1 MTKCLKRKAVWIAF
15 LVAAAVIMRIVQY
28 YCISPITTLSPFED
42 LSREDRLTRLMGIGL
57 QTATQTTPPTQLP
70 GRHLTF
76 CTMIKNEAR
85 YIREWVEFHSLLGV
99 DRFIIF
105 DNDST
110 DSPHL
115 RLNESVADVK
125 IVKWPPARWV
135 DEANPHKKECEAY
148 ATHTRLDQFAYA
160 ACQRAAFHV
169 CVQNE
174 SFRSR
179 WVAAVDI
186 DEFFLPKYDENGL
199 HSLPDA
205 LARYEHL
212 DGFFPNAFTYG
223 TNGFQNPIGEN
234 ELIIE
239 THLLRAGMDEWGGM
253 KEFVNP
259 SQIITYGSVHR
270 ATHKDHMQDTFHFL
284 RFIPKQHSMIRFNHY
299 GFRSVEEVRHKGV
312 KNMNE
317 YIWPN
322 IQKWNTVDVYDPY
335 MIPMVPLVKKR
346 MAGERIWICNKI

>member
-1 MTKCLKRKAVWIAF
+1 MTKCLKRKPLWIAF
-15 LVAAAVIMRIVQY
+15 LVVVAVILRIVQY
-28 YCISPITTLSPFED
+28 YFFSPIITLSPFED
-42 LSREDRLTRLMGIGL
+42 LSHKDRLSRLMHIGL
-57 QTATQTTPPTQLP
+57 LTATQTTPPTQLP
-70 GRHLTF
+70 GRDITF

-99 DRFIIF
+99 NRFIIF
-105 DNDST
+105 DNGSS

-115 RLNESVADVK
+115 RLNESVAEVK
-125 IVKWPPARWV
+125 LINWPPAHWT
-135 DEANPHKKECEAY
+135 DEENPHKAGCEAY
-148 ATHTRLDQFAYA
+148 TTRARVDQYAYA
-160 ACQRAAFHV
+160 ACQRAAFHA
-169 CVQNE
+169 CLQNE
-174 SFRSR
+174 RGRSR

-205 LARYEHL
+205 LVRYEHL

-223 TNGFQNPIGEN
+223 TSGFRDPIGEN

-239 THLLRAGMDEWGGM
+239 THLLRAGMDEWGCM

-259 SQIITYGSVHR
+259 SRILTYASVHR
-270 ATHKDHMQDTFHFL
+270 ATHKDLVQDTFHFL
-284 RFIPKQHSMIRFNHY
+284 RFIPKQHSLIRFNHY

-317 YIWPN
+317 LIWPT
-322 IQKWNTVDVYDPY
+322 ILKWNTVNVYDPY
-335 MIPMVPLVKKR
+335 MIPMVPLLKR
-346 MAGERIWICNKI
+346 RIAGERIWICNKI

>member
-1 MTKCLKRKAVWIAF
+1 MTRYVKRKLCWLAF
-15 LVAAAVIMRIVQY
+15 IVLAALIMTIVQY
-28 YCISPITTLSPFED
+28 YCFGPIINLTPFED
-42 LSREDRLTRLMGIGL
+42 LLREDRLSRLMRIGD
-57 QTATQTTPPTQLP
+57 QTATQTTRPDPLP
-70 GRHLTF
+70 GRDITF

-99 DRFIIF
+99 NRFIIF
-105 DNDST
+105 DNDSN

-115 RLNESVADVK
+115 RLNESVADVQM
-125 IVKWPPARWV
+125 VKWPPARWA
-135 DEANPHKKECEAY
+135 DEENPHKKDCEAY
-148 ATHTRLDQFAYA
+148 TTRTRLEQFAYA

-169 CVQNE
+169 CIQNE
-174 SFRSR
+174 RNRSR

-223 TNGFQNPIGEN
+223 TSGFQYPIGEN

-239 THLLRAGMDEWGGM
+239 THLLRAGMDEWGSM

-259 SQIITYGSVHR
+259 SRIITYGSVHR
-270 ATHKDHMQDTFHFL
+270 ATHKDLVQDTFHFL
-284 RFIPKQHSMIRFNHY
+284 RFIPKAQSMIRFNHY
-299 GFRSVEEVRHKGV
+299 PYRSIEEMRHKGV

-317 YIWPN
+317 AIFPL
-322 IQKWNTVDVYDPY
+322 IQRWNTVDVFDPY
-335 MIPMVPLVKKR
+335 MIPMVPLVRKR
-346 MAGERIWICNKI
+346 MAGEKIWICNKI